1 MPEKLSDHEIR
12 DITKALESGKPL
24 DDKYRYLL
32 FKEARQVELIWNGK
46 NPHVQDTVLPFQ
58 IIEHIDEPRDDVK
71 LELQPSL
78 FDISGKK
85 IQGWSNKLIWG
96 DNKYVISS
104 LKSGPIREEI
114 EANGGIK
121 LIYIDPP
128 FDVGADF
135 TANIEI
141 GETDFE
147 KTPTILEEIAFR
159 DTWNKGPDS
168 FAQMIYERLIV
179 FKDLLSPQG
188 QIIVHCDSRVSHL
201 IRGMLNEIF
210 GVDNF
215 RNEIIWQRSFSG
227 KTVSKNYSKD
237 IDYLIWFSK
246 DENYFFQES
255 YKPLSESTLGTY
267 VNDDNDG
274 RGKYAS
280 FSLQKTSNPGPE
292 TTYDYKDKFGKIW
305 KCPKKGWRMKEEKL
319 RALENDG
326 RIIYGKETLREKSY
340 WDERKNE
347 GQLVNNLWGDISN
360 LQGKAKEITGYPTQ
374 KPEVL
379 LERIISSFSEKND
392 IVADFFCGSGTSL
405 VVAEKLGRKWIGAD
419 LGRFAINT
427 SRKRLIMT
435 QREQKELGKDFRS
448 FEILSIGSYVYNDAK
463 QQNEFNETVLKAYKA
478 EVIENSV
485 FTGKKSNRFVVVGP
499 LDLPASRDF
508 VDEMVQKC
516 KEQKVIELD
525 LLAFEFGM
533 GVIPDA
539 IEDASKQGV
548 KLNLK
553 IIPREVFD
561 KKAVAEGAV
570 KFSDVGY
577 LDAKITIKKLE
588 AQIELTDF
596 SIFYSQDSLELD
608 GQTLQKGKSKVVL
621 DNGIIK
627 KISKNKEGI
636 VKIED
641 IATSWVDWIDYW
653 AIDFNFEDR
662 QELKIVKHDD
672 GKIEQVATGRNI
684 FDNQWQ
690 SFKTKSEKIELVSSR
705 YEYPKPG
712 KYKVAVKVIDVFGND
727 TTRIFDVNVGK

>member
-1 MPEKLSDHEIR
+1 MPEKLSDSEIR
-12 DITKALESGKPL
+12 DITKALEAGKPL

-46 NPHVQDTVLPFQ
+46 NSHVHDTALPFQ

-78 FDISGKK
+78 FDTSGKK
-85 IQGWSNKLIWG
+85 LQGWSNKLIWG
-96 DNKYVISS
+96 DNKYVLSS

-114 EANGGIK
+114 EANGGLK

-135 TANIEI
+135 STTIEI
-141 GETDFE
+141 GDTEFE
-147 KTPTILEEIAFR
+147 KAPTVLEEIAFR
-159 DTWNKGPDS
+159 DTWGMGQDS
-168 FAQMIYERLIV
+168 FLAMIYERLIIM
-179 FKDLLSPQG
+179 KDLMSEDSS
-188 QIIVHCDSRVSHL
+188 IYVHCDWRLNSSLRL
-201 IRGMLNEIF
+201 ILDEIF
-210 GVDNF
+210 TPIGF
-215 RNEIIWQRSFSG
+215 RNEISWCYSG
-227 KTVSKNYSKD
+227 PASSQKNYTRKHDSILFYTKGNATWNAPRVKHKSGVHNTGQVFGGNYENASKE
-237 IDYLIWFSK
+237 K
-246 DENYFFQES
+246 
-255 YKPLSESTLGTY
+255 
-267 VNDDNDG
+267 
-274 RGKYAS
+274 
-280 FSLQKTSNPGPE
+280 QKE
-292 TTYDYKDKFGKIW
+292 L
-305 KCPKKGWRMKEEKL
+305 EEKGK
-319 RALENDG
+319 ALED
-326 RIIYGKETLREKSY
+326 
-340 WDERKNE
+340 WW
-347 GQLVNNLWGDISN
+347 VDIFT
-360 LQGKAKEITGYPTQ
+360 ADRYRAEMVGYPTQ
-374 KPEVL
+374 KPEKL
-379 LERIISSFSEKND
+379 LERIIEASSNEQD
-392 IVADFFCGSGTSL
+392 LIADFFCGSGTTA
-405 VVAEKLGRKWIGAD
+405 VAAEKLNRKWITSD
-419 LGRFAINT
+419 IGRFSINT
-427 SRKRLIMT
+427 ARKRLIEL
-435 QREQKELGKDFRS
+435 QRELKSGGKDFRS
-448 FEILSIGSYVYNDAK
+448 FEVLSIGSYLFNDSS
-463 QQNEFNETVLKAYKA
+463 QQQEFNETVLKAYKA
-478 EVIENSV
+478 EIIESSV
-485 FTGKKSNRFVVVGP
+485 FTGKKSNHYVMVGP

-508 VDEMVQKC
+508 VDEMVLKC
-516 KEQKVIELD
+516 KEQKVVELD

-539 IEDASKQGV
+539 IEDALKQGV

-561 KKAVAEGAV
+561 KKAVADGAV

-588 AQIELTDF
+588 ANLELMDF
-596 SIFYSQDSLELD
+596 SIYYSQDSLELD
-608 GQTLQKGKSKVVL
+608 GESLQKGKSKVVL

-627 KISKNKEGI
+627 KISKSKEGI

-690 SFKTKSEKIELVSSR
+690 SFKTKSEKIELVSSK

-712 KYKVAVKVIDVFGND
+712 KYKIAVKVIDVFGND

>member
-12 DITKALESGKPL
+12 DITKALEAGKPL

-46 NPHVQDTVLPFQ
+46 NPHVQNTVLPFQ
-58 IIEHIDEPRDDVK
+58 VIEHIDEPRDDVK

-78 FDISGKK
+78 FDTSGKK

-96 DNKYVISS
+96 DNKYVLSS
-104 LKSGPIREEI
+104 LKSGPIRDEI

-135 TANIEI
+135 SATIEI
-141 GETDFE
+141 GDTEFE
-147 KTPTILEEIAFR
+147 KAPTVLEEIAFR
-159 DTWNKGPDS
+159 DTWGKGQDS
-168 FAQMIYERLIV
+168 FLAMIYERL
-179 FKDLLSPQG
+179 LLMWELLADDGS
-188 QIIVHCDSRVSHL
+188 IFVHCDYRVNSAL
-201 IRGMLNEIF
+201 RLVLDEVF
-210 GVDNF
+210 GKSNF
-215 RNEIIWQRSFSG
+215 RNEIIWQRTGAHNDAG
-227 KTVSKNYSKD
+227 KFGVISDTIYFYSKSD
-237 IDYLIWFSK
+237 KYSFNPTFVPLSDEHVATRFNLIEEETGRRFFAGPITAPGGGPARVFNGREISPPPGRHWSYSQENIDNLMAQNRIYYSSTGTPYLK
-246 DENYFFQES
+246 QYMDENTEQGRRVQS
-255 YKPLSESTLGTY
+255 VWTDLLPSKTGSEL
-267 VNDDNDG
+267 
-274 RGKYAS
+274 
-280 FSLQKTSNPGPE
+280 
-292 TTYDYKDKFGKIW
+292 
-305 KCPKKGWRMKEEKL
+305 
-319 RALENDG
+319 
-326 RIIYGKETLREKSY
+326 
-340 WDERKNE
+340 
-347 GQLVNNLWGDISN
+347 
-360 LQGKAKEITGYPTQ
+360 TGYPTQ
-374 KPEVL
+374 KPEKL
-379 LERIISSFSEKND
+379 LERIVRTATNPGDLI
-392 IVADFFCGSGTSL
+392 ADFFAGSGTTISA
-405 VVAEKLGRKWIGAD
+405 AEKLNRKWIASD
-419 LGRFAINT
+419 IGRFSINT
-427 SRKRLIMT
+427 IRKRLIAV
-435 QREQKELGKDFRS
+435 QRNLKKESKDFRS
-448 FEILSIGSYVYNDAK
+448 FEVLSIGSYMFNDSE
-463 QQNEFNETVLKAYKA
+463 QQKEFNETVLNAYKA
-478 EVIENSV
+478 EIIENSV
-485 FTGKKSNRFVVVGP
+485 FTGKKSNHYVVVGP

-516 KEQKVIELD
+516 KEQKVLELD

-539 IEDASKQGV
+539 IEDALKQGV

-561 KKAVAEGAV
+561 KKAVADGAV

-588 AQIELTDF
+588 ANVELTDF
-596 SIFYSQDSLELD
+596 SIYYSQDSLELD
-608 GQTLQKGKSKVVL
+608 GESLQKGKSKVVL
-621 DNGIIK
+621 ENGIIK
-627 KISKNKEGI
+627 KISKSKEGI

-690 SFKTKSEKIELVSSR
+690 SFKTKSEKIELVSSK

-712 KYKVAVKVIDVFGND
+712 KYKIAVKVIDVFGND

>member
-1 MPEKLSDHEIR
+1 MSEKLSDHEIR
-12 DITKALESGKPL
+12 DITKALEAGKPL

-46 NPHVQDTVLPFQ
+46 NPLVQNTLLPFQ
-58 IIEHIDEPRDDVK
+58 IIEHIDEPRDEVK
-71 LELQPSL
+71 FELQPSL
-78 FDISGKK
+78 FDTSGKK

-96 DNKYVISS
+96 DNKYVLGS
-104 LKSGPIREEI
+104 LNSGPIRDEI

-135 TANIEI
+135 STSIEI
-141 GETDFE
+141 GDTNFE
-147 KTPTILEEIAFR
+147 KAPTVLEEIAFR
-159 DTWNKGPDS
+159 DTWGMGQDS
-168 FAQMIYERLIV
+168 FLAMIYERLSLM
-179 FKDLLSPQG
+179 KNLLSPDG
-188 QIIVHCDSRVSHL
+188 IIAVHIDWRL
-201 IRGMLNEIF
+201 TAEIRLVLDELF
-210 GVDNF
+210 GSDLFV
-215 RNEIIWQRSFSG
+215 NEIIWRYRRWPAPS
-227 KTVSKNYSKD
+227 
-237 IDYLIWFSK
+237 
-246 DENYFFQES
+246 
-255 YKPLSESTLGTY
+255 
-267 VNDDNDG
+267 
-274 RGKYAS
+274 R
-280 FSLQKTSNPGPE
+280 SLQKMHDSILVYKASQENHIFNQEFEELSASSLKQWKGKKRTDNKTEEGTRFSTTGEETS
-292 TTYDYKDKFGKIW
+292 
-305 KCPKKGWRMKEEKL
+305 KG
-319 RALENDG
+319 ALLSDVWE
-326 RIIYGKETLREKSY
+326 
-340 WDERKNE
+340 
-347 GQLVNNLWGDISN
+347 IS
-360 LQGKAKEITGYPTQ
+360 QITAPFSEYVAYPTQ
-374 KPEVL
+374 KPEEL
-379 LERIISSFSEKND
+379 IGRIIRIFTNKGD
-392 IVADFFCGSGTSL
+392 LVADFFAGSGTTANI
-405 VVAEKLGRKWIGAD
+405 AEKLERKWITSD
-419 LGRFAINT
+419 LGRFSINT
-427 SRKRLIMT
+427 VRKRLIKT
-435 QREQKELGKDFRS
+435 QRELKEKGNDFRS
-448 FEILSIGSYVYNDAK
+448 FEVLSIGSYLFNDSS
-463 QQNEFNETVLKAYKA
+463 QQKEFNETVLKAYKA
-478 EVIENSV
+478 EIIENSV
-485 FTGKKSNRFVVVGP
+485 FAGKKSNHYVMVGP

-508 VDEMVQKC
+508 VDEMVLKC
-516 KEQKVIELD
+516 KEQKVVELD

-539 IEDASKQGV
+539 IEDALKQGV

-561 KKAVAEGAV
+561 KKAVADGAV

-588 AQIELTDF
+588 ANIELTDF
-596 SIFYSQDSLELD
+596 SIYYSQGSLELD
-608 GQTLQKGKSKVVL
+608 GESLQKGKSKVVL

-641 IATSWVDWIDYW
+641 IATSWIDWIDYW

-690 SFKTKSEKIELVSSR
+690 SFKTKNEKIELVSSK

>member
-12 DITKALESGKPL
+12 DITKALEAGKPL

-32 FKEARQVELIWNGK
+32 FKDARQVELIWNGK

-78 FDISGKK
+78 FDTSGKK
-85 IQGWSNKLIWG
+85 LQGWSNKLIWG
-96 DNKYVISS
+96 DNKYVLSS
-104 LKSGPIREEI
+104 LKSGTIRDEI

-135 TANIEI
+135 STMIEI
-141 GETDFE
+141 GDTEFD
-147 KTPTILEEIAFR
+147 KAPTVLEEIAFR
-159 DTWNKGPDS
+159 DTWGRGQDS
-168 FAQMIYERLIV
+168 YLVMIYERLQ
-179 FKDLLSPQG
+179 LLQSLIAPDG
-188 QIIVHCDSRVSHL
+188 VICVHVDWRVNAQIQL
-201 IRGMLNEIF
+201 ILNELF
-210 GVDNF
+210 GADNF
-215 RNEIIWQRSFSG
+215 VNEIIWHYDYGARSKTSFG
-227 KTVSKNYSKD
+227 KKHDNLYLYSK
-237 IDYLIWFSK
+237 S
-246 DENYFFQES
+246 ENYTFNSEDILVPFES
-255 YKPLSESTLGTY
+255 GMTEWRYSKGGQT
-267 VNDDNDG
+267 
-274 RGKYAS
+274 GKEMP
-280 FSLQKTSNPGPE
+280 K
-292 TTYDYKDKFGKIW
+292 GKIPSDVW
-305 KCPKKGWRMKEEKL
+305 DIKLNAMSKEH
-319 RALENDG
+319 
-326 RIIYGKETLREKSY
+326 I
-340 WDERKNE
+340 
-347 GQLVNNLWGDISN
+347 
-360 LQGKAKEITGYPTQ
+360 GYPTQ
-374 KPEVL
+374 KPEAL
-379 LERIISSFSEKND
+379 LEKIVKAFTNRGE
-392 IVADFFCGSGTSL
+392 IVADFFAGSGTTAA
-405 VVAEKLGRKWIGAD
+405 VAEKLNRKWITSD
-419 LGRFAINT
+419 IGRFSINT
-427 SRKRLIMT
+427 ARKRLIGV
-435 QREQKELGKDFRS
+435 QREQKESGNDFRS
-448 FEILSIGSYVYNDAK
+448 FEVLSIGSYLFNDS
-463 QQNEFNETVLKAYKA
+463 QQQKEFNETVLSAYKA
-478 EVIENSV
+478 EIIENSV
-485 FTGKKSNRFVVVGP
+485 FTGKKSNHYVVVGP
-499 LDLPASRDF
+499 LDLPASRDL
-508 VDEMVQKC
+508 VDEMVLKC
-516 KEQKVIELD
+516 KEQNVIELD

-539 IEDASKQGV
+539 IEDALKQGV

-561 KKAVAEGAV
+561 KKAVADGAV

-577 LDAKITIKKLE
+577 LDAKITTKKLE

-596 SIFYSQDSLELD
+596 SIFYSQNSLELD
-608 GQTLQKGKSKVVL
+608 GESLQKGKSKVVL

-690 SFKTKSEKIELVSSR
+690 SFKTKSEKIELVSSK

-712 KYKVAVKVIDVFGND
+712 KYKIAVKVIDVFGND

>member
-12 DITKALESGKPL
+12 DITKALEAGKPL

-78 FDISGKK
+78 FDTSGKK
-85 IQGWSNKLIWG
+85 LQGWSNKLIWG
-96 DNKYVISS
+96 DNKYVLSS
-104 LKSGPIREEI
+104 LKSGPIRDEI

-135 TANIEI
+135 STMIEI
-141 GETDFE
+141 GDTEFE
-147 KTPTILEEIAFR
+147 KAPTVLEEIAFR
-159 DTWNKGPDS
+159 DTWGQGQDS
-168 FAQMIYERLIV
+168 FLAMIYERLILM
-179 FKDLLSPQG
+179 KDLLAEDGS
-188 QIIVHCDSRVSHL
+188 IFVHCDWRLNSS
-201 IRGMLNEIF
+201 IRIILDEIF
-210 GVDNF
+210 GDGNF
-215 RNEIIWQRSFSG
+215 INEIIWSYRSGGAS
-227 KTVSKNYSKD
+227 KTTSLPKKHDNILFYKKNPSFTINPKIERQYLEKSFMGSK
-237 IDYLIWFSK
+237 I
-246 DENYFFQES
+246 DENGRFYVDTILRDVIEGAPFINVES
-255 YKPLSESTLGTY
+255 KIVQYNTRPVLNLS
-267 VNDDNDG
+267 V
-274 RGKYAS
+274 
-280 FSLQKTSNPGPE
+280 
-292 TTYDYKDKFGKIW
+292 
-305 KCPKKGWRMKEEKL
+305 
-319 RALENDG
+319 
-326 RIIYGKETLREKSY
+326 
-340 WDERKNE
+340 ER
-347 GQLVNNLWGDISN
+347 V
-360 LQGKAKEITGYPTQ
+360 GYPTQ
-374 KPEVL
+374 KPEGLIQLL
-379 LERIISSFSEKND
+379 LEIATKEGDLI
-392 IVADFFCGSGTSL
+392 ADFFAGSGTTAA
-405 VVAEKLGRKWIGAD
+405 VAEKLNRKWITSD
-419 LGRFAINT
+419 IGRFSINT
-427 SRKRLIMT
+427 ARKRFISV

-448 FEILSIGSYVYNDAK
+448 FEVLSIGSYIFNDSK
-463 QQNEFNETVLKAYKA
+463 QQSEFNETVLKAYKA
-478 EVIENSV
+478 ETIENSV
-485 FTGKKSNRFVVVGP
+485 FTGKKSNHFVVVGP

-516 KEQKVIELD
+516 KEQKVVELD

-539 IEDASKQGV
+539 IEDALKQGV

-553 IIPREVFD
+553 VIPREVFD
-561 KKAVAEGAV
+561 KKAVADGAV

-577 LDAKITIKKLE
+577 LDAKITTKKLE
-588 AQIELTDF
+588 AQIELIDF

-608 GQTLQKGKSKVVL
+608 GESLQKGKSKVVL

-662 QELKIVKHDD
+662 QELKIVKHND

-690 SFKTKSEKIELVSSR
+690 SFKTKNEKIELVSSK

-712 KYKVAVKVIDVFGND
+712 KYKIAVKVIDVFGND

>member
-12 DITKALESGKPL
+12 DITKALEAGKPL

-78 FDISGKK
+78 FDTSGKK
-85 IQGWSNKLIWG
+85 LQGWSNKLIWG
-96 DNKYVISS
+96 DNKYVLSS
-104 LKSGPIREEI
+104 LKSGTIRDEI

-135 TANIEI
+135 STKIEI
-141 GETDFE
+141 GDTEFE
-147 KTPTILEEIAFR
+147 KMPTVLEEIAFR
-159 DTWNKGPDS
+159 DTWGQGQDS
-168 FAQMIYERLIV
+168 FLAMIYDRLSLM
-179 FKDLLSPQG
+179 KDLLSADG
-188 QIIVHCDSRVSHL
+188 TIYVHCDWRLSASLRLV
-201 IRGMLNEIF
+201 IEEIF
-210 GVDNF
+210 GTDNF
-215 RNEIIWQRSFSG
+215 LNEVIWCYKSG
-227 KTVSKNYSKD
+227 GAGDNSYAKKHDNILV
-237 IDYLIWFSK
+237 FSK
-246 DENYFFQES
+246 SQQYIFNQ
-255 YKPLSESTLGTY
+255 
-267 VNDDNDG
+267 
-274 RGKYAS
+274 
-280 FSLQKTSNPGPE
+280 QK
-292 TTYDYKDKFGKIW
+292 
-305 KCPKKGWRMKEEKL
+305 
-319 RALENDG
+319 
-326 RIIYGKETLREKSY
+326 EKSY
-340 WDERKNE
+340 MKPTSGKNPAQTYYSDAD
-347 GQLVNNLWGDISN
+347 GSYTLVNVKDWWSDIGILATS
-360 LQGKAKEITGYPTQ
+360 AHERTGYPTQ
-374 KPEVL
+374 KPEEL
-379 LERIISSFSEKND
+379 LQRIIQVSSNEND
-392 IVADFFCGSGTSL
+392 IIADFFAGSGTTAA
-405 VVAEKLGRKWIGAD
+405 VAEKLNRKWITSD
-419 LGRFAINT
+419 IGRFSINT
-427 SRKRLIMT
+427 ARKRFISI
-435 QREQKELGKDFRS
+435 QREQKEKGKDFRS
-448 FEILSIGSYVYNDAK
+448 FEVLSIGSYIFNDSK
-463 QQNEFNETVLKAYKA
+463 QQEEFNETVLTAYKA
-478 EVIENSV
+478 ESISNSV
-485 FTGKKSNRFVVVGP
+485 FTGKKSNHYVVIGP

-516 KEQKVIELD
+516 KEQNVIELD

-539 IEDASKQGV
+539 IEDAIKQGV

-561 KKAVAEGAV
+561 KKAVADGAV

-577 LDAKITIKKLE
+577 LDAKITTKKLE
-588 AQIELTDF
+588 ANVELTDF
-596 SIFYSQDSLELD
+596 SIYYSQDSLGLD
-608 GQTLQKGKSKVVL
+608 GESLQKGKSKFVL

-641 IATSWVDWIDYW
+641 IATSWIDWIDYW

-662 QELKIVKHDD
+662 QELKIIKHDD

-690 SFKTKSEKIELVSSR
+690 SFKTKNEKIELVSSK

>member
-12 DITKALESGKPL
+12 DITKALEAGKPL

-46 NPHVQDTVLPFQ
+46 NPHVQNTVLPFQ

-78 FDISGKK
+78 FDTSGKK
-85 IQGWSNKLIWG
+85 LQGWSNKLIWG
-96 DNKYVISS
+96 DNKYVLSS
-104 LKSGPIREEI
+104 LKSGPIRDEI

-135 TANIEI
+135 STTIEI
-141 GETDFE
+141 GDTEFE
-147 KTPTILEEIAFR
+147 KAPTVLEEIAFR
-159 DTWNKGPDS
+159 DTWGMGQDS
-168 FAQMIYERLIV
+168 FLAMIYERLILMRE
-179 FKDLLSPQG
+179 LLAEDG
-188 QIIVHCDSRVSHL
+188 NIFVHCDWRLSSALRIVL
-201 IRGMLNEIF
+201 DEIF
-210 GVDNF
+210 GKENF
-215 RNEIIWQRSFSG
+215 NNSIAWHYSGWNKKLNSTFERRHDEILF
-227 KTVSKNYSKD
+227 Y
-237 IDYLIWFSK
+237 
-246 DENYFFQES
+246 
-255 YKPLSESTLGTY
+255 
-267 VNDDNDG
+267 
-274 RGKYAS
+274 
-280 FSLQKTSNPGPE
+280 
-292 TTYDYKDKFGKIW
+292 
-305 KCPKKGWRMKEEKL
+305 
-319 RALENDG
+319 
-326 RIIYGKETLREKSY
+326 
-340 WDERKNE
+340 RKNE
-347 GQLVNNLWGDISN
+347 NSKFNSYFEKWESKEAYVKSRKQKLHLDENGREYVLSDAGGGKRIKRYIDEVLAQGVVIDDVWDLDKLNNS
-360 LQGKAKEITGYPTQ
+360 AREMVGYPTQ
-374 KPEVL
+374 KPESL
-379 LERIISSFSEKND
+379 LERIIQSTTDSGD
-392 IVADFFCGSGTSL
+392 LVADFFCGSGTTAS
-405 VVAEKLGRKWIGAD
+405 VAEKLNRKWITSD
-419 LGRFAINT
+419 IGRFAINI
-427 SRKRLIMT
+427 SRKRLISI
-435 QREQKELGKDFRS
+435 QREQKEIGKDFRS
-448 FEILSIGSYVYNDAK
+448 FEVLSIGSYMFNDSE
-463 QQNEFNETVLKAYKA
+463 QQKEFNETVLNAYKA
-478 EVIENSV
+478 EIIENSV
-485 FTGKKSNRFVVVGP
+485 FTGKKSNHYVVVGP

-516 KEQKVIELD
+516 KEHKVLELD

-539 IEDASKQGV
+539 IEDALKQGV

-561 KKAVAEGAV
+561 KKAVADGAV

-588 AQIELTDF
+588 ANIELIDF
-596 SIFYSQDSLELD
+596 SIYYSQDSLELD
-608 GQTLQKGKSKVVL
+608 GETLQKGKSKVVL
-621 DNGIIK
+621 DNGVIK
-627 KISKNKEGI
+627 KISKSKEGI

-690 SFKTKSEKIELVSSR
+690 SFKTKSEKIELVSSK

-712 KYKVAVKVIDVFGND
+712 KYKIAVKVIDVFGND